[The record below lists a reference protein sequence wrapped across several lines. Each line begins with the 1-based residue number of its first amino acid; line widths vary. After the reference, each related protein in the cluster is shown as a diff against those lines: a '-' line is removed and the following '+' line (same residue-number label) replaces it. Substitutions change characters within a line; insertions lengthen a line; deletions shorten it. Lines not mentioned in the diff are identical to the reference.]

1 MFTLSMGERDNK
13 FINIKGKYM
22 NRFFYILTVLCFT
35 LAAAKA
41 DTPNWKREY
50 SLPNG
55 IKVNRSPKGITFDKG
70 KIHYS
75 AGKGMH
81 LNGVDL
87 SMQQDEPTFSKEV
100 SKLAR
105 TESQQPKAEPAKK
118 SKRHKVKSKAEEP
131 RKFKK
136 ARPAKK
142 TKRVKTKHK
151 KEDSRTLRK
160 TKHAKNAKHVNSR
173 HSTDESKLS
182 TKGRKKASR
191 KLSKEDKK
199 ARKAA
204 LKKQRKD
211 QKAERK
217 RIAKQKK
224 LNAKKLK
231 SERKLSKKRQSK
243 KYSRKNDRR
252 NRHSR
257 RR

>member
-1 MFTLSMGERDNK
+1 MFTLSMGEKDNK

-105 TESQQPKAEPAKK
+105 TETQQPKAELAKK

-160 TKHAKNAKHVNSR
+160 TKHAKNAKHVKSR

-191 KLSKEDKK
+191 KLPKEDKK
-199 ARKAA
+199 AR
-204 LKKQRKD
+204 
-211 QKAERK
+211 KAERK